1 MKKINAKKKIL
12 SIHGVYSQQIGMLHS
27 KITTKLVSANEEK
40 VLGLADVLTTDSLT
54 VQSEYKKLGKSFL
67 YIPAPLDSKKFEKVS
82 NNIEKK
88 NQIVY
93 VGRDSFE
100 KGIDILRN
108 IEPKLSIPIKYC
120 TNMEWIDA
128 MNILKESQILV
139 VPSRIES
146 IPQVI
151 KEAFYLKTPVIATD
165 VGGNHELIKDGETG
179 ILIDPENPDKMLNAI
194 NQLMSDDQTKN
205 KLAENAFK
213 FINKNFS
220 WDVLIEKYIHL
231 YES

>member
-1 MKKINAKKKIL
+1 
-12 SIHGVYSQQIGMLHS
+12 
-27 KITTKLVSANEEK
+27 
-40 VLGLADVLTTDSLT
+40 
-54 VQSEYKKLGKSFL
+54 
-67 YIPAPLDSKKFEKVS
+67 
-82 NNIEKK
+82 
-88 NQIVY
+88 
-93 VGRDSFE
+93 
-100 KGIDILRN
+100 
-108 IEPKLSIPIKYC
+108 
-120 TNMEWIDA
+120 MEWVDS
-128 MNILKESQILV
+128 MKTLKESQILV

-179 ILIDPENPDKMLNAI
+179 ILIDPENPDKMFNAI
-194 NQLMSDDQTKN
+194 NQLMSDVQTKN